1 MISELVLP
9 VALALAPPDPLAVPE
24 PAPAL
29 APRASLAIAQTT
41 TGPWYW
47 KAQAGLGLL
56 ESAEVVYQGGA
67 ATEGEAE
74 FGSGFQA
81 GVALGY
87 ALNETW
93 ALEVDFAY
101 RTNSVDKVEPGLAAG
116 GDFALRSLLLN
127 LVYRTETDWSW
138 SPYLGVGFGVSD
150 PVDFDLKG
158 GSAAGS
164 YSGNSATAQYFAGIE
179 RPLTDNLDLYFDL
192 RFLRAF
198 DPEVGPD
205 PATSATIESEYGHW
219 GLSVG
224 VRVGF

>member
-1 MISELVLP
+1 VISEVVLP
-9 VALALAPPDPLAVPE
+9 LALSLVPPAPHGVPE

-29 APRASLAIAQTT
+29 APRALLAPAPTT
-41 TGPWYW
+41 VGPWYW

-56 ESAEVVYQGGA
+56 ESAEVVYEDGA

-74 FGSGFQA
+74 FGGGFQA

-93 ALEVDFAY
+93 ALEVDFSY
-101 RTNSVDKVEPGLAAG
+101 RTNAVDKVEPGLASG
-116 GDFALRSLLLN
+116 GDLALRSLLLN

-150 PVDFDLKG
+150 PLDIDLKG
-158 GSAAGS
+158 GLAQGS
-164 YSGNSATAQYFAGIE
+164 YLGNSATAQYFAGIE

-198 DPEVGPD
+198 DPEAGPD
-205 PATSATIESEYGHW
+205 PAGSATIESEYGHW